1 MSSREWLLPGLLV
14 SNHGVEDG
22 EQFSHTSHE
31 GKFFRFAVCEEALIE
46 RSDDRVATAGRE
58 GHPPHQP
65 SLSRLTPEW
74 TALYG

>member
-58 GHPPHQP
+58 GHPPHP
-65 SLSRLTPEW
+65 GRVPWPLVGHADNTW
-74 TALYG
+74 